1 MRDSQMKQEDDQ
13 RICKRKLEIAQEN
26 LANIEQKLAAVPKPS
41 KEYDDVFEEYLT
53 AQEVLE
59 NESKN
64 FEDLEFH
71 HLEEKADWLAS
82 REELH
87 REIMDLSQ
95 KIENIRVQISELEQQ
110 KQDASRTNTTEFK
123 TMERQR
129 MEQLVKLEE
138 ARNELKSIDL
148 ELHTF
153 TNQDSEPEVSTD
165 SDSDKGK
172 ETSSVSTIPPNM
184 SCSMIE
190 PLRAV
195 KDEVCNMSQSF
206 NEKMF
211 LEKSVLEGGIGEGDC
226 FVVIFVRFEI
236 IMFLVVD
243 KVVVYFLFTQFIFGF
258 YSFVFFFQ
266 HYYLKAYFHW
276 NLILNMQIIHCGI
289 NVTSFKSLFLT
300 FYERNQLKKK

>member
-1 MRDSQMKQEDDQ
+1 MERALITGEYKSKLEDLEKLETRKQRLLRRAQKIEGSMRDSQMKQEDDQ
-13 RICKRKLEIAQEN
+13 RVCKRKLEVAQDN
-26 LANIEQKLAAVPKPS
+26 LANIEQKLAAVAKPS

-95 KIENIRVQISELEQQ
+95 RIEKIREHILELEQQ

-123 TMERQR
+123 SFERQR

-172 ETSSVSTIPPNM
+172 ETSSLSTIPPNM
-184 SCSMIE
+184 SCSMMEHPKIV
-190 PLRAV
+190 R
-195 KDEVCNMSQSF
+195 DEVCNMSQSF

-211 LEKSVLEGGIGEGDC
+211 LEKSVLEGGIGESNC
-226 FVVIFVRFEI
+226 
-236 IMFLVVD
+236 
-243 KVVVYFLFTQFIFGF
+243 
-258 YSFVFFFQ
+258 
-266 HYYLKAYFHW
+266 
-276 NLILNMQIIHCGI
+276 
-289 NVTSFKSLFLT
+289 SLFDFSLIV
-300 FYERNQLKKK
+300 RL